1 MRAASSARAGTVMEV
16 VTSTPVP
23 QCTGPE
29 VQSYDRE
36 AVRPGA
42 WVAYDYYLAAGS
54 EWNYVAAASEL
65 VTVLHMKVCAERS
78 RTHLHAQQCRSSPP
92 PPPLARQV

>member
-1 MRAASSARAGTVMEV
+1 
-16 VTSTPVP
+16 VTSPPVP
-23 QCTGPE
+23 QCAGPE
-29 VQSYDRE
+29 VQSYARE

-42 WVAYDYYLAAGS
+42 WVAYDYYLAEGS

-78 RTHLHAQQCRSSPP
+78 THLSARAAMSFERPP
-92 PPPLARQV
+92 PAQV